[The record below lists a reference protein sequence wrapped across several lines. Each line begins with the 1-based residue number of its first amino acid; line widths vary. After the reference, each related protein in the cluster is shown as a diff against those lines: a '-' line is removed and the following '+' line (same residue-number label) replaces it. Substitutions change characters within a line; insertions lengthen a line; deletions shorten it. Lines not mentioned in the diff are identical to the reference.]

1 MNDSESE
8 VEWMKSY
15 KSRSNLSNKSGSIT
29 SGLPTIEFNRN
40 YGDKARIPEI
50 ELFLKKLH
58 AGKEFKVSELRNIPP
73 CLDTDCPEHTILKP
87 PVLEFQLIDTKS
99 KRQSQKC
106 KTDKEY
112 SEGFA
117 FPKKTARPITPTKVL
132 EHLQTQSYFK
142 N

>member
-8 VEWMKSY
+8 VESMKSY

-29 SGLPTIEFNRN
+29 SGLPVSDCEERRQTIKITEGLDLGILTHQTIEFNRN
-40 YGDKARIPEI
+40 YGDKGRIPEI

-87 PVLEFQLIDTKS
+87 PV
-99 KRQSQKC
+99 
-106 KTDKEY
+106 
-112 SEGFA
+112 
-117 FPKKTARPITPTKVL
+117 
-132 EHLQTQSYFK
+132 
-142 N
+142 